1 MGRVNIVISIFGV
14 GRKPG
19 STSTSIP
26 HQDSTYTVDQQII
39 LHVENRSSS
48 TRVEVFSIGTNV
60 EDTDLVIRSWS
71 KQSWESQHVFVCT
84 CMREIMNIDIN
95 MELENTNSND
105 QKTFDSLASGFR
117 ADPRLQ
123 KTASDL
129 GRSGYFGGESMD
141 ECWNPKHDI
150 CCDAHGL
157 CWLFMESIPVKNQH
171 GSYPRIAT

>member
-39 LHVENRSSS
+39 LDVENRSSS
-48 TRVEVFSIGTNV
+48 TRVEVFSIGADV
-60 EDTDLVIRSWS
+60 VDTDLVIRSWS
-71 KQSWESQHVFVCT
+71 KQSWESQHVSV

-95 MELENTNSND
+95 MVLENTNFND
-105 QKTFDSLASGFR
+105 QKTFHSLASAFR
-117 ADPRLQ
+117 TDLRLQ

-129 GRSGYFGGESMD
+129 GRSGYFGGESMG

-150 CCDAHGL
+150 CCDTHGS
-157 CWLFMESIPVKNQH
+157 CWLFMESISVKNQH